1 MEIMQSKNKII
12 EEEGLSNCHEVM
24 FTILK
29 LKILPTD
36 VQMNNIKKE
45 IAIWRRLIVTY
56 MTCKNM
62 DLLNM

>member
-24 FTILK
+24 FTTWK

-45 IAIWRRLIVTY
+45 IAIWRRLIVTH